1 MHRIT
6 ITIDDDLMTEVDRLI
21 ATRGYQNR
29 SEAIRDL
36 ARGGL
41 AQAAQ
46 DASDGRDC
54 VGALVY
60 VYNHSARRLADR
72 LVNSFH
78 EHHDIALATMHV
90 HLDHDTCMEVAVL
103 RGHNRDVQQFA
114 DHLIAERGVRHGR
127 LYMVPVEI
135 HHEAHSLVG
144 KSTRRHSHVH
154 VHGKR

>member
-6 ITIDDDLMTEVDRLI
+6 ITIDDDLLTEVDRLV
-21 ATRGYQNR
+21 AKRGYQNR

-46 DASDGRDC
+46 DASNGRDC

-60 VYNHSARRLADR
+60 VYDHSARRLADR

-90 HLDHDTCMEVAVL
+90 HLDHDTCMEVCRSAWP
-103 RGHNRDVQQFA
+103 QQRRA
-114 DHLIAERGVRHGR
+114 TLCRPLDRR
-127 LYMVPVEI
+127 
-135 HHEAHSLVG
+135 
-144 KSTRRHSHVH
+144 TRRTPWAYLYGS
-154 VHGKR
+154 GRDRS

>member
-6 ITIDDDLMTEVDRLI
+6 ITIDDDLMTQVDRLV

-46 DASDGRDC
+46 DARSGRDC

-60 VYNHSARRLADR
+60 VYDHSTRRLADR

-78 EHHDIALATMHV
+78 EHHEIALATMHV
-90 HLDHDTCMEVAVL
+90 HLDHDSCIEVAVL
-103 RGHNRDVQQFA
+103 RGRNSDVQDFA
-114 DHLIAERGVRHGR
+114 NHLIAERGVRHGR
-127 LYMVPVEI
+127 LYTVPVEI
-135 HHEAHSLVG
+135 DHEAHSHAG
-144 KSTRRHSHVH
+144 KTARRHSHAH
-154 VHGKR
+154 VHTKR

>member
-6 ITIDDDLMTEVDRLI
+6 ITIDNDLMAEVDKLI
-21 ATRGYQNR
+21 VARGYQNR

-46 DASDGRDC
+46 DASNGNDC

-60 VYNHSARRLADR
+60 VYDHSARRLADR
-72 LVNSFH
+72 LINSFH
-78 EHHDIALATMHV
+78 EHHDMALATMHV
-90 HLDHDTCMEVAVL
+90 HLDHDSCMEVAVL
-103 RGHNRDVQQFA
+103 RGRSSDVQHFA

-135 HHEAHSLVG
+135 DQEVHSHAG
-144 KSTRRHSHVH
+144 KSARRHSHVH
-154 VHGKR
+154 VRGKA